1 MLSSLAER
9 LVASMSNVTFGQF
22 IDTNSFVHKLDPRA
36 KLLFLIAFI
45 VFIFIAGNFISLG
58 LLCLVLVTSMIASRI
73 PVKMYLKNIKAII
86 PIILIT
92 ALLNVFY
99 TSGGKVLVDWWIF
112 TITTDGIYRAS
123 FMALRI
129 VLLILSSAVLSYST
143 SPTSLTGA
151 IESLLS
157 PLKFIGLGGAVHTM
171 AMTMTIALRFI
182 PTLIEETQKIMNAQK
197 ARGADLDSGNLVKKV
212 KALLP
217 ILIPLLISS
226 VRRAYELAEAMECR
240 CYNGGKGRTKFRVM
254 KYSARDLVVAIGL
267 CAIFAVSVLINVFEP
282 QLTALVPFLHYFYLG

>member
-1 MLSSLAER
+1 
-9 LVASMSNVTFGQF
+9 
-22 IDTNSFVHKLDPRA
+22 
-36 KLLFLIAFI
+36 
-45 VFIFIAGNFISLG
+45 
-58 LLCLVLVTSMIASRI
+58 
-73 PVKMYLKNIKAII
+73 MYLKNIKAII

-240 CYNGGKGRTKFRVM
+240 CYQGGAGRTKM
-254 KYSARDLVVAIGL
+254 KLLRYTRNDLLTFFIGAVLVVGVIVLRQLGL
-267 CAIFAVSVLINVFEP
+267 
-282 QLTALVPFLHYFYLG
+282 